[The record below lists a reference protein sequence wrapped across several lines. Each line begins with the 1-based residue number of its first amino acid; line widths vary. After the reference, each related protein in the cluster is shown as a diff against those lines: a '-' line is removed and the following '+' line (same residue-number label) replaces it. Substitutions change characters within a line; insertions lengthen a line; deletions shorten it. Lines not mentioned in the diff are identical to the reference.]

1 LEDPL
6 REHADH
12 HDAELLLKLYDLRRE
27 EKLRKA
33 REWYMREFHADS
45 ADDLYK
51 RFPQGSEENT
61 FFRMVVSYWDMAASL
76 VNHGLINE
84 EFFFENTT
92 EFWLVW
98 IKLKPL
104 VPELRERRKNQY
116 AWNNLETLVDIY
128 EKWMK
133 KRAPQALETLRQQ
146 VLAAKPKA

>member
-1 LEDPL
+1 M

-12 HDAELLLKLYDLRRE
+12 HDGELLLKLYDLRRE

-33 REWYMREFHADS
+33 REWYMSQFHADS
-45 ADDLYK
+45 ADDFDRRYP
-51 RFPQGSEENT
+51 RGSEENT
-61 FFRMVVSYWDMAASL
+61 YFRMVVSYWEMAASF

-98 IKLKPL
+98 IKFKHLL
-104 VPELRERRKNQY
+104 PEFRDRRENQY
-116 AWNNLETLVDIY
+116 MWSNLETAVDAF

-133 KRAPQALETLRQQ
+133 KRSPHALDTLRQQ
-146 VLAAKPKA
+146 FLAAKPKA

>member
-1 LEDPL
+1 M

-33 REWYMREFHADS
+33 REWFMREFHAVS
-45 ADDLYK
+45 ADDMYK
-51 RFPQGSEENT
+51 RYPQGSEENG

-104 VPELRERRKNQY
+104 VPELRERRKNQHT
-116 AWNNLETLVDIY
+116 WTNLETLVEIY

-146 VLAAKPKA
+146 FLAAKPKA

>member
-1 LEDPL
+1 M

-33 REWYMREFHADS
+33 REWFVREFQADS
-45 ADDLYK
+45 ADGLHK
-51 RFPQGSEENT
+51 RYPRDSEEYT

-98 IKLKPL
+98 TKLKPL
-104 VPELRERRKNQY
+104 VPELRERRNNQY
-116 AWNNLETLVDIY
+116 LWTNLETLVEIY

-133 KRAPQALETLRQQ
+133 KRAPHALETLLEQ